1 LYQVQISY
9 NSLVMGDETADVVVV
24 GAGPTGLMLAIE
36 LVLGGAKV
44 IVLDRLAQPDETIK
58 AGGMGALAAEALE
71 RRGMGP
77 AIEAEERAMTD
88 AMAAMMKS
96 SGITTGPP
104 SFQKIGGHFAGLF
117 LIDQTR
123 QREPER
129 RLRGVRQQALERML
143 GERALEVGIEVKRG
157 WEVTDFS
164 EGPKGIT
171 VKGRNPSEAFSLNC
185 VFLVGCDGGRSMIRK
200 RAGFD
205 FPGTDPTLTGHQAI
219 VELDHPERLLP
230 LGWRRTPNGML
241 AYGPG
246 PGRVFTAEF
255 DGPPVDRDTP
265 ITIEE
270 VQRSLRKVSGADV
283 TVTAMRSAT
292 RFTDNAR
299 QVPTYR
305 KGRAL
310 LAGDAA
316 HVHSPFGGQGLNLGL
331 LDAVN
336 LGWKLATV
344 VRGTLPEEL
353 LDTYTVERHPVAAR
367 VLANTRAQVALM
379 RPDVLTTELREIVSG
394 LMKTAEGNR
403 FFGEMMSGIT
413 TRYELGDEHPR
424 VGRLCGNLT
433 LSINGNETKL
443 FTLMQHGNGLLI
455 DATNGAAS
463 RIAEGWASRV
473 SSVQVQDGTTML
485 LRPDACIGW
494 AGDGDNHNGL
504 EPALTRWFG
513 KRGAAQATE
522 HRADSGWQGPATN
535 IQTEGCRAR
544 FVRR

>member
-1 LYQVQISY
+1 MMS
-9 NSLVMGDETADVVVV
+9 NETADVVVV

-36 LVLGGAKV
+36 IVLGGAKV
-44 IVLDRLAQPDETIK
+44 IIVDRLAEPDETIK
-58 AGGMGALAAEALE
+58 AGAIGALGAEALE

-77 AIEAEERAMTD
+77 AIAVEERAMTD
-88 AMAAMMKS
+88 AMAAMTKS

-104 SFQKIGGHFAGLF
+104 PWKQIGGHFAGLF

-123 QREPER
+123 QREPQR

-143 GERALEVGIEVKRG
+143 GERALEVGIEIKRG

-164 EGPKGIT
+164 EHPAGIT
-171 VKGRNPSEAFSLNC
+171 VEGRNSSEAFRLNC
-185 VFLVGCDGGRSMIRK
+185 AFVVGCDGGRSMIRK
-200 RAGFD
+200 HAEFD
-205 FPGTDPTLTGHQAI
+205 FPGTEPTLTGHQAI

-230 LGWRRTPNGML
+230 LGWRRTEKGML

-246 PGRVFTAEF
+246 PGRVFTVEF
-255 DGPPVDRDTP
+255 DGPPADRDTP
-265 ITIEE
+265 ITAEE
-270 VQRSLRKVSGADV
+270 VQCSLRTVSGADV
-283 TVTAMRSAT
+283 TVTAMQSAT

-299 QVPTYR
+299 QVSTYR
-305 KGRAL
+305 KGRVL

-336 LGWKLATV
+336 LGWKLAAV

-353 LDTYTVERHPVAAR
+353 LNTYTAERHPVGAR

-379 RPDVLTTELREIVSG
+379 RPDVLTTELREIVTG
-394 LMKTAEGNR
+394 LMKTDDGNR

-413 TRYELGDEHPR
+413 TRYELGDEHPL

-433 LSINGNETKL
+433 LSINDNETKL

-473 SSVQVQDGTTML
+473 SCVQVQDGTTML
-485 LRPDACIGW
+485 LRPDACIAW
-494 AGDGDNHNGL
+494 VGDGNHHNGL
-504 EPALTRWFG
+504 EPALKRWFG
-513 KRGAAQATE
+513 KPGAEFTL
-522 HRADSGWQGPATN
+522 N
-535 IQTEGCRAR
+535 
-544 FVRR
+544 

>member
-1 LYQVQISY
+1 M
-9 NSLVMGDETADVVVV
+9 NHETPDVVIV

-36 LVLGGAKV
+36 IVLGGANA
-44 IVLDRLAQPDETIK
+44 IVLDRLTEPDETIK
-58 AGGMGALAAEALE
+58 AGGIGALCAEALE

-77 AIEAEERAMTD
+77 AIEAEERAVTD

-96 SGITTGPP
+96 SGIATGPP

-143 GERALEVGIEVKRG
+143 SERALQIGIEIKRG
-157 WEVTDFS
+157 WEVTGFS
-164 EGPKGIT
+164 EDPTGIT
-171 VKGRNPSEAFSLNC
+171 VQGRDSSGAFSLNC
-185 VFLVGCDGGRSMIRK
+185 AFLVGCDGGRSIIRK

-230 LGWRRTPNGML
+230 LGWRRTAKGML

-255 DGPPVDRDTP
+255 DGPPADRDTP

-270 VQRSLRKVSGADV
+270 VQSSLRNVSGADV
-283 TVTAMRSAT
+283 TVTAMKSAT

-299 QVPTYR
+299 QAATYR
-305 KGRAL
+305 KGHVL

-336 LGWKLATV
+336 LGWKLAAV
-344 VRGTLPEEL
+344 VRGTLPEEV
-353 LDTYTVERHPVAAR
+353 LDTYTAERHPVAAR

-379 RPDVLTTELREIVSG
+379 RPDVLTTELREIVSA
-394 LMKTAEGNR
+394 LMKTDDGNR
-403 FFGEMMSGIT
+403 FFGEMMSSIT
-413 TRYELGDEHPR
+413 TRYDLGDEHPM
-424 VGRLCGNLT
+424 VGRLCGDLT
-433 LSINGNETKL
+433 LTINGNETKL

-455 DATNGAAS
+455 DATNGATS
-463 RIAEGWASRV
+463 TIAEGWASHVRC
-473 SSVQVQDGTTML
+473 VQVENGTTML
-485 LRPDACIGW
+485 LRPDACIAW
-494 AGDGDNHNGL
+494 AGDGNHHDGL
-504 EPALTRWFG
+504 DVALERWFG
-513 KRGAAQATE
+513 KPGAELT
-522 HRADSGWQGPATN
+522 SNG
-535 IQTEGCRAR
+535 
-544 FVRR
+544 